1 MSSSETFSASA
12 ATDLIR
18 SELPYTLDDDWN
30 AHWHELETTVG
41 AFPQSHHGQGH
52 FAETKMEE
60 INSGTIFAPDAQYL
74 EGKEEWGWN
83 DKVGHIDPTF
93 EDFSAWQPTT
103 DLTQMILSQEAITS
117 GFDIRLDDDIYVNAN
132 KNSALNVFEVRLL
145 MRFR

>member
-1 MSSSETFSASA
+1 MSSSETFESASA

-18 SELPYTLDDDWN
+18 SELPSTLDDDWN
-30 AHWHELETTVG
+30 AHWHEPETT
-41 AFPQSHHGQGH
+41 ADESQGYV
-52 FAETKMEE
+52 AETKMEE
-60 INSGTIFAPDAQYL
+60 INSGIIFAPDSQYL
-74 EGKEEWGWN
+74 EGKEEWGWD
-83 DKVGHIDPTF
+83 DKVGQIEPDF

-117 GFDIRLDDDIYVNAN
+117 GFDFRLDDDIYVNA